1 MIRTLSFT
9 FSAMTEAAPRRGA
22 MDGDNE
28 MRILRSR
35 RWGLVKIKST
45 ERDGF
50 LPQTSINNPFVGVK
64 IRLGDQSPKNEKIG
78 GLKEL

>member
-1 MIRTLSFT
+1 MIRTFTCT
-9 FSAMTEAAPRRGA
+9 FSAMTVTATRRGA

-45 ERDGF
+45 ERDVF
-50 LPQTSINNPFVGVK
+50 LTQTSINNPFVGVK
-64 IRLGDQSPKNEKIG
+64 IRLGDKSPKNEKIG
-78 GLKEL
+78 GLKE

>member
-1 MIRTLSFT
+1 
-9 FSAMTEAAPRRGA
+9 MTEAAPHRGA

-28 MRILRSR
+28 TRILRSW
-35 RWGLVKIKST
+35 RWGLVKINST
-45 ERDGF
+45 ERDDF
-50 LPQTSINNPFVGVK
+50 LPQMSKNNPFVGVK